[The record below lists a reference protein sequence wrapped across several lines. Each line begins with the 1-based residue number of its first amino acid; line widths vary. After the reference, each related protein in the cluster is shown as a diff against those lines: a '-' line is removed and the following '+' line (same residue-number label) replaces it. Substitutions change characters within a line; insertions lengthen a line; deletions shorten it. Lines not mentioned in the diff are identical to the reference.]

1 MFKRKFNITVLIAIV
16 FSFSSIYAQS
26 QYNLMPMPKSIEYLD
41 GEFVLEESF
50 ELRFDKFNSANL
62 KEYSTRF
69 LKHLSN
75 KTGLFFSNI
84 YLDENSNNTPSFV
97 VSVERE
103 GKLQLGENESY
114 YLEIKSNEIILKAES
129 EFGAYNG
136 LETLLQLLEVKN
148 GNYIFPN
155 VKIEDKP
162 RFPWRGL
169 MIDVARHFMPVDVIK
184 RNIDGMSAVKMNV
197 LHLHLADDQG
207 FRIESKTYPK
217 LHEISSDGL
226 YFSQAQMKDIINYA
240 GKRGIRIVPEFD
252 VPGHA
257 TSWIAAYP
265 ELSSSDTVYT
275 LERKWGIFDPTL
287 NPIKQ
292 STYTFLENLF
302 SEMTELFPDD
312 YFHIGGDENN
322 GKSWNKNTDI
332 VKFKN
337 DNGFKTNLELQNY
350 FNKRV
355 LNILNKLNK
364 KMIGW
369 DEILVPGLP
378 KNAVIQSW
386 RGKGSLVNA
395 SQNGYQVLLSNGYY
409 IDLIKPTDE
418 HYLNDPIAADMKLTL
433 EQEKMILGGEATM
446 WAEYVNLET
455 IDSRIWPRTAAIAER
470 FWSPNSINDV
480 DDMYRRLDKI
490 EYHLEEYGLTH
501 LKNRDMLLR
510 RLTDNKN
517 IKSLKILLTAIEPLK
532 GYKRGSKKEYTS
544 YSPLSRV
551 VDASYPDPKEARIF
565 TQNINSFLNDKSSI
579 NVYNNIMD
587 QLEIWNVNHDNL
599 TPIIE
604 QSPILKEIES
614 LSEDLER
621 VTDLGKILMDVIL
634 NNKIISDEE
643 KNEYKNILE
652 KCKQDRGQVEIII
665 IEPIE
670 NLLARVL

>member
-1 MFKRKFNITVLIAIV
+1 MLNRKSNITVLISFIIL
-16 FSFSSIYAQS
+16 FSSIYAQPLH
-26 QYNLMPMPKSIEYLD
+26 NLMPMPKSIEFLD

-50 ELRFDKFNSANL
+50 ELRIDKFNSPNL

-75 KTGLFFSNI
+75 KTGFFFSNV
-84 YLDENSNNTPSFV
+84 YLDEKSNNTPAFLI
-97 VSVERE
+97 SVERE
-103 GKLQLGENESY
+103 GKLELRENESY

-129 EFGAYNG
+129 EFGAYHG
-136 LETLLQLLEVKN
+136 FETLLQLLEVKN

-155 VKIEDKP
+155 VKIADEP

-207 FRIESKTYPK
+207 FRVESNTYPK
-217 LHEISSDGL
+217 LHEQASDGL
-226 YFSQAQMKDIINYA
+226 YFSQAQIKDIINYA
-240 GKRGIRIVPEFD
+240 GKRGIRVVPEFD

-257 TSWIAAYP
+257 TSWIVAYP
-265 ELSSSDTVYT
+265 ELASINSEYT
-275 LERKWGIFDPTL
+275 LERNWGVFDPTL
-287 NPIKQ
+287 NPIKEN
-292 STYTFLENLF
+292 TYTFLENLF

-322 GKSWNKNTDI
+322 GKSWNENPEIIKYKNI
-332 VKFKN
+332 
-337 DNGFKTNLELQNY
+337 NGFKTNIELQNY
-350 FNKRV
+350 FSKRV
-355 LNILNKLNK
+355 LNILDKLNK

-378 KNAVIQSW
+378 KNAVVQSW
-386 RGKGSLVNA
+386 RGKGSLVYA
-395 SQNGYQVLLSNGYY
+395 AQNGYQVLLSNGYY

-418 HYLNDPIAADMKLTL
+418 HYLNDPITADMNLTAQ
-433 EQEKMILGGEATM
+433 QEKMILGGEATM
-446 WAEYVNLET
+446 WAEYVTPET

-480 DDMYRRLDKI
+480 DDMYKRLDKI

-517 IKSLKILLTAIEPLK
+517 IKPLKILLTAIEPLK

-565 TQNINSFLNDKSSI
+565 NTNINTFLNDKSAIS
-579 NVYNNIMD
+579 VYNNIVD
-587 QLEIWNVNHDNL
+587 QLEIWNSNHNKL
-599 TPIIE
+599 APIIE
-604 QSPILKEIES
+604 QSPILREIES
-614 LSEDLER
+614 LSKDLER
-621 VTDLGKILMDVIL
+621 VTDIGKILMDAIL
-634 NNKIISDEE
+634 NNSVITDEE
-643 KNEYKNILE
+643 KIEYKNILE

-670 NLLARVL
+670 KLLVGVL